1 MIHTVGSR
9 QESEQ
14 TTRNLKTYPNYI
26 YMGIIH
32 TQLAYMLYF
41 FGGRYKAD
49 LFLKLNLYYLPCN
62 NGVLHLSMK
71 LI

>member
-41 FGGRYKAD
+41 LGEGIRQI
-49 LFLKLNLYYLPCN
+49 C
-62 NGVLHLSMK
+62 S
-71 LI
+71 